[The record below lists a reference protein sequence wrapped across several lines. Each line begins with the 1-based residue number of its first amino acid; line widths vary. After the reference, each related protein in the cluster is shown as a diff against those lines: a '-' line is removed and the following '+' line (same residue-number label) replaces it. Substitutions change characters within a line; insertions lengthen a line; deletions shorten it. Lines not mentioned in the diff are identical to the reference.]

1 MLQTFY
7 RNEGGNLTKTSLAR
21 NTNYLRHFLPP
32 PFFFFFFTFSS
43 MLFCTLLP
51 PFILFPPFFF
61 KCTGITIFNV
71 ACFDKLIDRVS
82 RKRISRIT
90 YSRSTVNTAL
100 KRKFFIIGA
109 EFQDRIIGS
118 IVLTIIGYFIFL
130 FFFLRSREIRCKNI
144 LIPLSNFL

>member
-32 PFFFFFFTFSS
+32 PFFFFFFYFFLYAFLHPSPSLLFS
-43 MLFCTLLP
+43 
-51 PFILFPPFFF
+51 PFFF

-82 RKRISRIT
+82 RKRISRII

-130 FFFLRSREIRCKNI
+130 FFFFDHVKLCKNI